1 MLIQEYQAKRILK
14 ALGIQTPEGYL
25 AESPEQII
33 KICKALG
40 SPAVLKAQILSG
52 GRGQA
57 GGILLAREPE
67 EAESLARNLFG
78 KRLITSQT
86 GNRGLVVRKILVEK
100 ALNIKKEC
108 YLGLAVDREHE
119 TLLALVSREGGIQI
133 EELSRQKPELIKII
147 SFNPDEGMRP
157 FQARQLAYFLELEE
171 DLIKQLVSLL
181 RNLSGFFIEK
191 DLKLLEVNP
200 LVLTES
206 RLLVAADVKM
216 EFDDC
221 SLERH
226 QDISGLLDFSD
237 DSEEEMEARNFKLNY
252 LRMEGNIG
260 CLVNGAGLAMATM
273 DIISHFGG
281 QPANFLDIG
290 GGVTEEAVN
299 KAFEILISDDR
310 VTSALVNIFGGIVRC
325 DLVARGVVNC
335 AERLGLKK
343 PVVVR
348 MEGTNV
354 IEGQKI
360 LKESGLPFHL
370 ADDFEQAARLVVS
383 LSGREK

>member
-1 MLIQEYQAKRILK
+1 
-14 ALGIQTPEGYL
+14 LGIQTPEGYL

-40 SPAVLKAQILSG
+40 GPAVLKAQILSG